1 MPIVTIGEIV
11 TLADDGAL
19 APLSDDSMSL
29 INIDGFQSDGRFL
42 GIDGSGFAAVILDTG
57 IDLDHSFFG
66 PDVDQDGVAD
76 RIVYQYDFA
85 DGDADASDQNGHG
98 SNVSSIIGSSDSV
111 YGGVAP
117 GTDIIHLKVFSDSGS
132 GSFSYVEQALQWVI
146 DNTTLYNIASVN
158 MSLGDGGNHTSSQSL
173 YGIADEIAALA
184 SLDVITVSASGNKF
198 YEVNSIQGVQYP
210 AADPNSLS
218 VGAVYDDSTGG
229 YTYGDGAKS
238 FSTGPDA
245 ITPFSQRD
253 ADLTDIFAPGA
264 PITGAGS
271 DGGLV
276 TMHGTSQASPHI
288 AGVAVLAQQ
297 LASQMLGR
305 RLTVSEFSD
314 LLVDTGVTIND
325 GDDEDDNVTNTD
337 LDFSRVD
344 VLALGDA
351 IYSMVEI
358 TTYYE
363 IAATDAVNPEGDSGS
378 TPFTFTVT
386 RSGDT
391 SISSEVSYAV
401 TGSGADAA
409 DATDFGGALP
419 SGTLSFA
426 AGEMSKVLT
435 VSVSGDLKLEADEG
449 FTVTLSAPSAGS
461 EITTAAATGTIE
473 NDDIA
478 PTVVEVRV
486 SSSSDDAEEKASGS
500 VSLSSSDL
508 EMIQDSSA
516 QTVGIRFAGI
526 EVPQGATIV
535 DAYLQFQVDE
545 KDTGETT
552 LEIRAEAVDDAAT
565 FSSSSFDITSR
576 AVTSASSTW
585 SPPAWSTV
593 GEAGAAQQTS
603 DLTAV
608 VQEIVDRG
616 GWSAANAM
624 AFVIDGVGKR
634 VAESFD
640 GKAAAAPLLH
650 IEYVEAPAVAP
661 ATSYEIVATDAA
673 NPEGDSGT
681 TPFEFT
687 VTRSGDTTVSSEVDY
702 AVTGSGADAA
712 DAADFGGALQ
722 TGTVSFIAGE
732 ISKVITIDVSGDADM
747 EADEGFT
754 VTLSNPSAGS
764 EITTA
769 SAAGTIENDDTELAI
784 SATGAVKPEGD
795 AGTTAFTFTVTR
807 SGDVSGTTDV
817 AYAVTGSGADAADAT
832 DFGGA
837 LPSGTV
843 SFAAGETSKV
853 LTIDVSGDAD
863 MEADEGFTVTLSNPS
878 GGALITTAS
887 AQGTIENDDT
897 ELAISAT
904 DAVKPEGDAGTTAFT
919 FTVTRSGDVSGTT
932 DVAYAVT
939 GSGADA
945 ADATDFGG
953 ALPSGTVS
961 LAAGETSKVL
971 TIDVS
976 GDADMEADEGFTVT
990 LSNPS
995 DGALITT
1002 ASAAGTIENDDTEL
1016 AISATDAVKPEGD
1029 AGTTAFT
1036 FTITR
1041 SGDVSGTTDVAYAVT
1056 GSGGDAADTTDF
1068 GGALPSGTVSF
1079 AAGETSK
1086 VVTIDV
1092 SGDADMEAD
1101 EGFTVT
1107 LSNPSDGAVI
1117 TTASAQGTI
1126 ENDDA
1131 APPATI
1137 YSIAATDAANP
1148 EGDSGSTPFTFTVT
1162 RSGNT
1167 SVSSDVDYAVTGS
1180 GADAADGSDFGGAL
1194 PSGTV
1199 SFAAGETSKILTL
1212 DISGDSDVEVDE
1224 GFTVTLSAPSAGS
1237 EIGTATA
1244 TGTIENDDA
1253 APPPPAEP
1261 TVVEVRVSSSSDDA
1275 EEKAS
1280 GSVSLSSSDLEMIQ
1294 DSSAQTVGI
1303 RFAGIEVPQGATI
1316 VDAYLQFQVD
1326 EKDTGETT
1334 LEIRGEAVDDAA
1346 TFSSSS
1352 FDITSRAVTSASST
1366 WSPPAWSTVGE
1377 AGAAQQTSDLTAV
1390 VQEIVDRGGWSA
1402 ANAMAFVIDGVGKR
1416 VAESFDGK
1424 AAAAPLL
1431 HIEYV
1436 EAPAAAPATS
1446 YEIVAT
1452 DAANPEGDSGTT
1464 PFEFTVTRSGD
1475 TTVSSEV
1482 DYMVT
1487 GSGADAAD
1495 ATDFGGALCGR
1506 RDIEGRHHRRLG
1518 RRRHGSGRRFHG
1530 DAVEPDPQLRHRDSE
1545 RHGDDRKRRYRT
1557 GNFGDRRGEAGRRR
1571 RNHGVH
1577 VHGHAVR

>member
-1 MPIVTIGEIV
+1 M
-11 TLADDGAL
+11 
-19 APLSDDSMSL
+19 
-29 INIDGFQSDGRFL
+29 
-42 GIDGSGFAAVILDTG
+42 
-57 IDLDHSFFG
+57 
-66 PDVDQDGVAD
+66 
-76 RIVYQYDFA
+76 
-85 DGDADASDQNGHG
+85 
-98 SNVSSIIGSSDSV
+98 
-111 YGGVAP
+111 
-117 GTDIIHLKVFSDSGS
+117 K
-132 GSFSYVEQALQWVI
+132 
-146 DNTTLYNIASVN
+146 
-158 MSLGDGGNHTSSQSL
+158 
-173 YGIADEIAALA
+173 
-184 SLDVITVSASGNKF
+184 
-198 YEVNSIQGVQYP
+198 
-210 AADPNSLS
+210 
-218 VGAVYDDSTGG
+218 
-229 YTYGDGAKS
+229 
-238 FSTGPDA
+238 
-245 ITPFSQRD
+245 
-253 ADLTDIFAPGA
+253 
-264 PITGAGS
+264 
-271 DGGLV
+271 
-276 TMHGTSQASPHI
+276 
-288 AGVAVLAQQ
+288 
-297 LASQMLGR
+297 
-305 RLTVSEFSD
+305 
-314 LLVDTGVTIND
+314 
-325 GDDEDDNVTNTD
+325 
-337 LDFSRVD
+337 
-344 VLALGDA
+344 
-351 IYSMVEI
+351 
-358 TTYYE
+358 
-363 IAATDAVNPEGDSGS
+363 PEGDAG
-378 TPFTFTVT
+378 TTAFTFTVT
-386 RSGDT
+386 RSGD
-391 SISSEVSYAV
+391 VSGTTDVAYAV
-401 TGSGADAA
+401 TGSGGDAA
-409 DATDFGGALP
+409 DATDFGSALP
-419 SGTLSFA
+419 SGTVSFA
-426 AGEMSKVLT
+426 AGETSKVVT
-435 VSVSGDLKLEADEG
+435 IDISGDADMEADEG
-449 FTVTLSAPSAGS
+449 FTVTLSNPTGGAV
-461 EITTAAATGTIE
+461 ITTASAQGTIE
-473 NDDIA
+473 NDDA
-478 PTVVEVRV
+478 APPPPAEPTVVEVRV

-552 LEIRAEAVDDAAT
+552 LEIRGEAVDDAAT

-650 IEYVEAPAVAP
+650 IEYVEAPAAAP
-661 ATSYEIVATDAA
+661 ATSYEIVATDTA
-673 NPEGDSGT
+673 NAEGDSGT
-681 TPFEFT
+681 TPFEFA
-687 VTRSGDTTVSSEVDY
+687 VTRSGDTSVSSEVDY

-784 SATGAVKPEGD
+784 SATDAVKPEGD
-795 AGTTAFTFTVTR
+795 AGTAAFTFTVTR

-817 AYAVTGSGADAADAT
+817 AYAVTGSGADAADAA
-832 DFGGA
+832 DFSGA
-837 LPSGTV
+837 LPSGMV
-843 SFAAGETSKV
+843 NFAAGETSKV

-863 MEADEGFTVTLSNPS
+863 MEADEGFTVTLSNP
-878 GGALITTAS
+878 T
-887 AQGTIENDDT
+887 
-897 ELAISAT
+897 
-904 DAVKPEGDAGTTAFT
+904 
-919 FTVTRSGDVSGTT
+919 
-932 DVAYAVT
+932 
-939 GSGADA
+939 
-945 ADATDFGG
+945 
-953 ALPSGTVS
+953 
-961 LAAGETSKVL
+961 
-971 TIDVS
+971 
-976 GDADMEADEGFTVT
+976 
-990 LSNPS
+990 
-995 DGALITT
+995 
-1002 ASAAGTIENDDTEL
+1002 
-1016 AISATDAVKPEGD
+1016 
-1029 AGTTAFT
+1029 
-1036 FTITR
+1036 
-1041 SGDVSGTTDVAYAVT
+1041 
-1056 GSGGDAADTTDF
+1056 
-1068 GGALPSGTVSF
+1068 
-1079 AAGETSK
+1079 
-1086 VVTIDV
+1086 
-1092 SGDADMEAD
+1092 
-1101 EGFTVT
+1101 
-1107 LSNPSDGAVI
+1107 DGAVI
-1117 TTASAQGTI
+1117 TTASVQ
-1126 ENDDA
+1126 
-1131 APPATI
+1131 
-1137 YSIAATDAANP
+1137 
-1148 EGDSGSTPFTFTVT
+1148 
-1162 RSGNT
+1162 
-1167 SVSSDVDYAVTGS
+1167 
-1180 GADAADGSDFGGAL
+1180 
-1194 PSGTV
+1194 
-1199 SFAAGETSKILTL
+1199 
-1212 DISGDSDVEVDE
+1212 
-1224 GFTVTLSAPSAGS
+1224 
-1237 EIGTATA
+1237 
-1244 TGTIENDDA
+1244 GTIENDDA

-1482 DYMVT
+1482 DYTVT

-1495 ATDFGGALCGR
+1495 ATDFGGALPSGTVSFVAGEISKVITI
-1506 RDIEGRHHRRLG
+1506 DVSGDGDLEADEGFTVTLSNPSAGSEITTASAAGTIENDDAAPAPPMVVEVRVSSSSDDAEEDAS
-1518 RRRHGSGRRFHG
+1518 GSMSLTSSDLELINDGGPQSVGLRFTDVDVPQG
-1530 DAVEPDPQLRHRDSE
+1530 ATIVDAYLWFQADEKDTGETTLEIWGEATDDAVTFSINAFDITSRSITSASAEWSPPAWSTVGESGPAQQTSDLTAVVQEIVDQGDWSASNAMAFVINGAGKRVAESFNGKATAAPLLHIEYESIEPTDIDL
-1545 RHGDDRKRRYRT
+1545 
-1557 GNFGDRRGEAGRRR
+1557 FF
-1571 RNHGVH
+1571 
-1577 VHGHAVR
+1577 

>member
-351 IYSMVEI
+351 IS

-449 FTVTLSAPSAGS
+449 FTVT
-461 EITTAAATGTIE
+461 
-473 NDDIA
+473 
-478 PTVVEVRV
+478 
-486 SSSSDDAEEKASGS
+486 
-500 VSLSSSDL
+500 
-508 EMIQDSSA
+508 
-516 QTVGIRFAGI
+516 
-526 EVPQGATIV
+526 
-535 DAYLQFQVDE
+535 
-545 KDTGETT
+545 
-552 LEIRAEAVDDAAT
+552 
-565 FSSSSFDITSR
+565 
-576 AVTSASSTW
+576 
-585 SPPAWSTV
+585 
-593 GEAGAAQQTS
+593 
-603 DLTAV
+603 
-608 VQEIVDRG
+608 
-616 GWSAANAM
+616 
-624 AFVIDGVGKR
+624 
-634 VAESFD
+634 
-640 GKAAAAPLLH
+640 
-650 IEYVEAPAVAP
+650 
-661 ATSYEIVATDAA
+661 
-673 NPEGDSGT
+673 
-681 TPFEFT
+681 
-687 VTRSGDTTVSSEVDY
+687 
-702 AVTGSGADAA
+702 
-712 DAADFGGALQ
+712 AL
-722 TGTVSFIAGE
+722 
-732 ISKVITIDVSGDADM
+732 
-747 EADEGFT
+747 
-754 VTLSNPSAGS
+754 TLSNPSAAPHNGKRPGKS
-764 EITTA
+764 RTTTA
-769 SAAGTIENDDTELAI
+769 
-784 SATGAVKPEGD
+784 
-795 AGTTAFTFTVTR
+795 
-807 SGDVSGTTDV
+807 
-817 AYAVTGSGADAADAT
+817 
-832 DFGGA
+832 
-837 LPSGTV
+837 
-843 SFAAGETSKV
+843 
-853 LTIDVSGDAD
+853 
-863 MEADEGFTVTLSNPS
+863 
-878 GGALITTAS
+878 
-887 AQGTIENDDT
+887 
-897 ELAISAT
+897 
-904 DAVKPEGDAGTTAFT
+904 
-919 FTVTRSGDVSGTT
+919 
-932 DVAYAVT
+932 
-939 GSGADA
+939 
-945 ADATDFGG
+945 
-953 ALPSGTVS
+953 
-961 LAAGETSKVL
+961 
-971 TIDVS
+971 
-976 GDADMEADEGFTVT
+976 
-990 LSNPS
+990 
-995 DGALITT
+995 
-1002 ASAAGTIENDDTEL
+1002 
-1016 AISATDAVKPEGD
+1016 
-1029 AGTTAFT
+1029 
-1036 FTITR
+1036 
-1041 SGDVSGTTDVAYAVT
+1041 
-1056 GSGGDAADTTDF
+1056 
-1068 GGALPSGTVSF
+1068 
-1079 AAGETSK
+1079 
-1086 VVTIDV
+1086 
-1092 SGDADMEAD
+1092 
-1101 EGFTVT
+1101 
-1107 LSNPSDGAVI
+1107 
-1117 TTASAQGTI
+1117 
-1126 ENDDA
+1126 
-1131 APPATI
+1131 
-1137 YSIAATDAANP
+1137 AATPDR
-1148 EGDSGSTPFTFTVT
+1148 E
-1162 RSGNT
+1162 RT
-1167 SVSSDVDYAVTGS
+1167 S
-1180 GADAADGSDFGGAL
+1180 
-1194 PSGTV
+1194 
-1199 SFAAGETSKILTL
+1199 
-1212 DISGDSDVEVDE
+1212 
-1224 GFTVTLSAPSAGS
+1224 
-1237 EIGTATA
+1237 
-1244 TGTIENDDA
+1244 
-1253 APPPPAEP
+1253 EP

-1452 DAANPEGDSGTT
+1452 DTANAEGDSGTTPFEFAVTRSGDTSVSSEVDYAVTGSGADAADAADFGGALQTGTVSFIAGEISKVITIDVSGDADMEADEGFTVTLSNPSAGSEITTASAAGTIENDDTELAISATDAVKPEGDAGTAAFTFTVTRSGDVSGTTDVAYAVTGSGADAADAADFSGALPSGMVNAGETSKVLTIDVSGDADMEADEGFTVTLSNPTDGAVITTASVQGTIENDDAAPPPPAEPTVVEVRVSSSSDDAEEKASGSVSLSSSDLEMIQDSSAQTVGIRFAGIEVPQGATIVDAYLQFQVDEKDTGETTLEIRAEAVDDAATFSSSSFDITSRAVTSASSTWSPPAWSTVGEAGAAQQTSDLTAVVQEIVDRGGWSAANAMAFVIDGVGKRVAESFDGKAAAAPLLHIEYVEAPAAAPATSYEIVATDAANPEGDSGTT

-1482 DYMVT
+1482 DYTVT

-1495 ATDFGGALCGR
+1495 ATDFGGALPSGTVSFVAGEISKVITI
-1506 RDIEGRHHRRLG
+1506 DVSGDGDLEADEGFTVTLSNPSAGSEITTASAAGTIENDDAAPAPPMVVEVRVSSSSDDAEEDAS
-1518 RRRHGSGRRFHG
+1518 GSMSLTSSDLELINDGGPQSVGLRFTDVDVPQG
-1530 DAVEPDPQLRHRDSE
+1530 ATIVDAYLWFQADEKDTGETTLEIWGEATDDAVTFSINAFDITSRSITSASAEWSPPAWSTVGESGPAQQTSDLTAVVQEIVDQGDWSASNAMAFVINGAGKRVAESFNGKATAAPLLHIEYESIEPTDIDL
-1545 RHGDDRKRRYRT
+1545 
-1557 GNFGDRRGEAGRRR
+1557 FF
-1571 RNHGVH
+1571 
-1577 VHGHAVR
+1577 